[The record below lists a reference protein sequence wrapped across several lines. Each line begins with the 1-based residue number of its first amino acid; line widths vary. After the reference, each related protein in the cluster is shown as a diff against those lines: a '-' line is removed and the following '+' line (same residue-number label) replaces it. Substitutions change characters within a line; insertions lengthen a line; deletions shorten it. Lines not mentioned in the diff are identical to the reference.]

1 MPSELSVRTLPIHEA
16 TATSYVAVCTNA
28 WAARVR
34 RCSRENPPPRTAIST
49 EGYSAGSVTMAT
61 LAWFL
66 AAARTIEGPPM
77 SICSTH
83 SSCEA
88 PDCTVSVNG

>member
-1 MPSELSVRTLPIHEA
+1 M
-16 TATSYVAVCTNA
+16 CTNA
-28 WAARVR
+28 SAAS
-34 RCSRENPPPRTAIST
+34 RCRCASVNPPPRTASST
-49 EGYSAGSVTMAT
+49 EPYAVGLVTMAT

-66 AAARTIEGPPM
+66 AAARTMVGPPM

-88 PDCTVSVNG
+88 PDLTVSVNG